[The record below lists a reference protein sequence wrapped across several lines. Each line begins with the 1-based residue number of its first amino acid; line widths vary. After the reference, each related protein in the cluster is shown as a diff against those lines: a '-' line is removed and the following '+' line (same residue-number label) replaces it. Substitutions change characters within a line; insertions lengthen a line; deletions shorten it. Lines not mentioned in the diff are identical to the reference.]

1 MLDLLLLSSPLSYSL
16 SVTQPENWDL
26 RFKSGSGSALLDGQG
41 KEAKLRRSWVRE
53 LRIDKEVLLRFEM
66 GLGATSSEAERLEVK
81 VVVIRELLPSY
92 LAYIL

>member
-1 MLDLLLLSSPLSYSL
+1 VHS
-16 SVTQPENWDL
+16 
-26 RFKSGSGSALLDGQG
+26 KKGSGKGGFQG
-41 KEAKLRRSWVRE
+41 KGEM
-53 LRIDKEVLLRFEM
+53 LRFEM

>member
-1 MLDLLLLSSPLSYSL
+1 MYATVPLIPQGLVVTRASITTHHSAVSL
-16 SVTQPENWDL
+16 EPARKRETRV
-26 RFKSGSGSALLDGQG
+26 SAKDRGRVAL
-41 KEAKLRRSWVRE
+41 KV
-53 LRIDKEVLLRFEM
+53 LRFEM

>member
-1 MLDLLLLSSPLSYSL
+1 
-16 SVTQPENWDL
+16 V
-26 RFKSGSGSALLDGQG
+26 
-41 KEAKLRRSWVRE
+41 
-53 LRIDKEVLLRFEM
+53 LRFEM